1 MRTRQHHAGY
11 LRRQVDS
18 LQLYRDVQR
27 CIRRK
32 HPDFALLPRWR
43 QRRIR
48 GGIISS
54 LLQRLHGN
62 SAWGVSMLQKQRV
75 LKRWHPEKRRKTEQS
90 LTDRKPTRERE
101 SGHRKETLWQA

>member
-1 MRTRQHHAGY
+1 MKGLQDTKRTRGTDMTTRGNPAGY

-18 LQLYRDVQR
+18 LQLYREVRR

-54 LLQRLHGN
+54 LVQGLHGN
-62 SAWGVSMLQKQRV
+62 SGWGLSLLQRQRA
-75 LKRWHPEKRRKTEQS
+75 LKRWHPERKMH
-90 LTDRKPTRERE
+90 
-101 SGHRKETLWQA
+101 G